1 LVKYSRRYW
10 KVPYYPWLMRN
21 SRHIDWWK
29 IVFAKVS
36 VLGVVPCESIP
47 VEAYKMMHK
56 IPFCRPKKIA

>member
-1 LVKYSRRYW
+1 
-10 KVPYYPWLMRN
+10 MRN